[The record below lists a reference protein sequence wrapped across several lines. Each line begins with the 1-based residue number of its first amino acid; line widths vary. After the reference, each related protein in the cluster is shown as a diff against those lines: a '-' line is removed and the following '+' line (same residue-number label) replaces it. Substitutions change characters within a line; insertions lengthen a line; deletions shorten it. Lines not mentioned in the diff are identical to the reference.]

1 MLLIS
6 ALILYLMYEAPASE
20 QNFST
25 LMYMILNCQ
34 VSENEM
40 VENPLMMLFGELERR
55 DPQHP
60 AVLQFKSFMLGAKKD
75 AAIHLDFG
83 SGKLVHV
90 QLPQVCRNDFAR

>member
-75 AAIHLDFG
+75 AAIYSYLR
-83 SGKLVHV
+83 SRQPLYV
-90 QLPQVCRNDFAR
+90 QQPQVCGDDFAR

>member
-1 MLLIS
+1 
-6 ALILYLMYEAPASE
+6 
-20 QNFST
+20 
-25 LMYMILNCQ
+25 MYMILNCQ

-75 AAIHLDFG
+75 AAIHLDFRCG
-83 SGKLVHV
+83 QSLYV
-90 QLPQVCRNDFAR
+90 QQP